1 MRVSPLIFAALVAG
15 AGCGGGPTAGIA
27 EATGLVVY
35 EGLPSPGSEAST
47 FQAESKAK
55 QTREIGG
62 QTFYRDPLPLAP
74 ADLATLRGLLAAP
87 GALVEW
93 SGEKK
98 CGGFH
103 ADDAI
108 EWTAGGSTRIL
119 LLCFTCSEAEV
130 VGSGARYNID
140 QTTAVPLKGLM
151 RRVRKQRPPWRGL
164 GEMNEPSGPPG

>member
-108 EWTAGGSTRIL
+108 EWTDGGTTRML
-119 LLCFTCSEAEV
+119 LLCFTCSEAEGR
-130 VGSGARYNID
+130 GSGTRYDIA
-140 QTTAVPLKGLM
+140 QSTAGPLKALM
-151 RRVRKQRPPWRGL
+151 KRLRKQRPPWRGL